1 MPSELRYIIFT
12 ETEIKAA
19 ALGYL
24 SSKAILLPGTK
35 SSKANLEAVSASS
48 LIISFV
54 RDEFG
59 KRERRVMTSHEVIEA
74 LILWCRSKAI
84 ALPFRAHK
92 DLIKIGPVLCMRIAL
107 NVPEKNVGTVQNLL
121 LNAAKESEAASAA

>member
-1 MPSELRYIIFT
+1 MPSELRYIMFT

-19 ALGYL
+19 ALDYL
-24 SSKAILLPGTK
+24 SSKSVLLPGTE

-54 RDEFG
+54 KDEFG

-74 LILWCRSKAI
+74 LILWCRSKAV
-84 ALPFRAHK
+84 ALPFRAQK

-107 NVPEKNVGTVQNLL
+107 NVPEKNIGSVETLL
-121 LNAAKESEAASAA
+121 LNAARGSKAAA